1 MRQIFKRGD
10 RVRVSY
16 HDDKVL
22 GRVTIASENG
32 RSLVI
37 EFSDQML
44 GGFVGMIPVFWDEK
58 TQQFIDLM
66 VNDPVTIEAA

>member
-1 MRQIFKRGD
+1 MMQIFQRGD

-16 HDDKVL
+16 HDDTVL
-22 GRVTIASENG
+22 GRVTIASGNG

-37 EFSDQML
+37 EFEHHML

-58 TQQFIDLM
+58 TQGFIDLM
-66 VNDPVTIEAA
+66 VNDPVSIEAA